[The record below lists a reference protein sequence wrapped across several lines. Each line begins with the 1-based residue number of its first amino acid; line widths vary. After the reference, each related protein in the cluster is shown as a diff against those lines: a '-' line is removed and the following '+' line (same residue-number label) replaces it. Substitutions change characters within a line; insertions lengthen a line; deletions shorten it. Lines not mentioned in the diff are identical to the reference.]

1 MNLKRIIPIFLV
13 GFSLLATPSFGSGR
27 RGSHGI
33 SRSRGSSPY
42 YGGGSHTSSH
52 GGSFGRGGS
61 SHRGG
66 HYTST
71 TGSHRYGRHK

>member
-1 MNLKRIIPIFLV
+1 MNLKRAIPLFLI
-13 GFSLLATPSFGSGR
+13 GISLLATPSFASSGR
-27 RGSHGI
+27 SG
-33 SRSRGSSPY
+33 SRSSGSRPY

-52 GGSFGRGGS
+52 GGSYGRGGS
-61 SHRGG
+61 SHKGG